1 MGSNWDAA
9 ICKGGSLCLSR
20 HEEFVRVRRSSSEGI
35 SAKCGGS
42 EGDCCPTKAGRIC
55 GYHQFEAFVLHSIS
69 RIFLVGQDAR
79 IFFPNRY
86 AVLCCEMFDFLLKY
100 LNKKK
105 CMKML

>member
-9 ICKGGSLCLSR
+9 ICKGGSLSLSR

-42 EGDCCPTKAGRIC
+42 EGDCRPTKAGRIC

-69 RIFLVGQDAR
+69 RIFSSRSRCSYL
-79 IFFPNRY
+79 FP
-86 AVLCCEMFDFLLKY
+86 
-100 LNKKK
+100 
-105 CMKML
+105 